1 MQLFRHISAVRL
13 RMILVATLFIL
24 TAGAATVV
32 YLANQSL
39 SQAADDTSKAVA
51 DAEASQNNLQD
62 LQQIQKALNDRQD
75 IVKRAD
81 NIVANSQNY
90 QYQNQIIND
99 LKKYADIVGI
109 SLVNIDFSTSNSGS
123 TTSGATPAAKS
134 TPVPAGVK
142 TATINVTVKNPT
154 SYPKLLTFMKAIEEN
169 LTKMQIA
176 RINLTQD
183 ATGTSSD
190 VLSITVYVR

>member
-1 MQLFRHISAVRL
+1 YRFRRSRLSRRRHACRNFPKGDSLMQVFRNISAVRL
-13 RMILVATLFIL
+13 RMIFVATLFIL
-24 TAGAATVV
+24 TAGAATIV
-32 YLANQSL
+32 YVANQSL

-99 LKKYADIVGI
+99 LKKYADLVGI
-109 SLVNIDFSTSNSGS
+109 SLV
-123 TTSGATPAAKS
+123 
-134 TPVPAGVK
+134 
-142 TATINVTVKNPT
+142 
-154 SYPKLLTFMKAIEEN
+154 
-169 LTKMQIA
+169 
-176 RINLTQD
+176 
-183 ATGTSSD
+183 
-190 VLSITVYVR
+190 